1 MTQVAGEL
9 HGSVLKTNT
18 NFTRSLEMQDRFHE
32 LIPGGGHTY
41 AKGDDQY
48 PEFMPP
54 YIERGLGS
62 HVWDVDDNEYIE
74 YGMGLRAVTL
84 GHGEARVA
92 EAAYR
97 QMLLGNNFVRPAAIE
112 LEAAESFLQ
121 GVPAADMV
129 KFAKNGSDATTA
141 AVRLARAYTGR
152 DLVAIAANQPF
163 FSVDDWFIGTTP
175 MNRGIPR
182 AISDLT
188 VTFLHDDLD
197 SVEAVFTR
205 NEGQVACLIMEAAKY
220 AHPAPGFLE
229 GVRELCD
236 RHGVV
241 FILDEMITGLR
252 WHIGGAQ
259 AYYGVE
265 PDLSAWGKSLGN
277 GHAISA
283 LAGKKELMR
292 LGGWRHDQERVFLLS
307 TTHGAEGNALAAMLQ
322 VLRIYREEPIIAT
335 MEHQGTKLREGVE
348 PLIAKHG
355 LEDYFSVVGL
365 PWAMVYWT
373 RDPEGNHSQPYR
385 TLFIQETMKRG
396 LLAPSFIISAAHSDD
411 DIAHTVHAVDGAL
424 EVYKAAIENGIDD
437 YLVGRPVQPAVRP
450 FA

>member
-1 MTQVAGEL
+1 MTQLAGDHEAQII
-9 HGSVLKTNT
+9 NT
-18 NFTRSLEMQDRFHE
+18 NFTRSLGMQDRFHD
-32 LIPGGGHTY
+32 LIPGGSHTY

-54 YIERGLGS
+54 YIDHGLGA
-62 HVWDVDDNEYIE
+62 HVWDVDGNEYIE

-84 GHGEARVA
+84 GHGEPRVA
-92 EAAYR
+92 GAAYR
-97 QMLLGNNFVRPAAIE
+97 QMLRGDNFVRPAAIE
-112 LEAAESFLQ
+112 LEAAERFLQ
-121 GVPAADMV
+121 NVSTADMV
-129 KFAKNGSDATTA
+129 KFAKNGSDVTTA

-175 MNRGIPR
+175 MNRGIPK

-188 VTFLHDDLD
+188 VEFLYDDLD

-229 GVRELCD
+229 GVRELCNH
-236 RHGVV
+236 HGVV

-265 PDLSAWGKSLGN
+265 PDLSAWGKPLGN

-283 LAGKKELMR
+283 LAGKRELMQ

-307 TTHGAEGNALAAMLQ
+307 NTHGAEAHALAAMLE
-322 VLRIYREEPIIAT
+322 VLRIYDEEPIIAT
-335 MEHQGTKLREGVE
+335 MERQGTRLREGIE
-348 PLIAKHG
+348 PLITKHG

-365 PWAMVYWT
+365 PWAMVYAT
-373 RDPEGNHSQPYR
+373 NDPEGNPSQPYR
-385 TLFIQETMKRG
+385 TLFIQETLKRG
-396 LLAPSFIISAAHSDD
+396 LLAPSLIISAAHSDD
-411 DIAHTVHAVDGAL
+411 DIAHTVNAIDGAL
-424 EVYKAAIENGIDD
+424 TVYKDAIENGIEG
-437 YLVGRPVQPAVRP
+437 YLVGRSVQPAIRP
-450 FA
+450 LA